1 MLEGDLVLFGCLSDF
16 EAQLGGRWSS
26 SGPET
31 TIETL
36 LSECVVRV
44 PEMSDI
50 VNSPY
55 FKVAIN
61 NKVQPKTFM
70 LEHGDTVALL
80 PPVTG
85 G

>member
-36 LSECVVRV
+36 LSEFVARV

>member
-16 EAQLGGRWSS
+16 EVQLGGRWSS
-26 SGPET
+26 RVPET

-36 LSECVVRV
+36 LAEFVARV

-50 VNSPY
+50 LASPY

-61 NKVQPKTFM
+61 NKVQPKTFT
-70 LEHGDTVALL
+70 LQHGDTVALL

>member
-26 SGPET
+26 SAPET

-36 LSECVVRV
+36 LSECVARV

>member
-26 SGPET
+26 SEPET

-36 LSECVVRV
+36 LSECVARV

>member
-16 EAQLGGRWSS
+16 EAQLGGRWSVS
-26 SGPET
+26 VSET
-31 TIETL
+31 TIEAL
-36 LSECVVRV
+36 LSDFVARA

-61 NKVQPKTFM
+61 NKVQPKTFT

>member
-1 MLEGDLVLFGCLSDF
+1 MLEGNLVLFGCLSDF
-16 EAQLGGRWSS
+16 EAQLGGRWSAS
-26 SGPET
+26 VSET
-31 TIETL
+31 TIEAL
-36 LSECVVRV
+36 LSDFVARA

-61 NKVQPKTFM
+61 NKVQPKTFT